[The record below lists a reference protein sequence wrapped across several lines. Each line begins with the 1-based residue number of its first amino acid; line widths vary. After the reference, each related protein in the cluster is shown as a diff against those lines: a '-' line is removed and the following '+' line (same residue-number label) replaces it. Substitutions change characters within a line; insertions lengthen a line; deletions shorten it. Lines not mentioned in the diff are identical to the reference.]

1 VHGDRVD
8 EILSDPEHYE
18 YTTGQP
24 ARHNQA
30 DQLSGEHAHVSVPVP
45 APEQLTEWLFSVSLE
60 PSNQAIKLQ
69 RQLQKHGEY
78 KVRAATHHQGHQAQ
92 QDQDNTEDHSL
103 CHWTI
108 TISC

>member
-8 EILSDPEHYE
+8 EILSDVEHHE
-18 YTTGQP
+18 YATGQP
-24 ARHNQA
+24 ARHNQE
-30 DQLSGEHAHVSVPVP
+30 DQLSGEYAHVLVTVP
-45 APEQLTEWLFSVSLE
+45 APEQLTEWLLSVSLE

-78 KVRAATHHQGHQAQ
+78 KVRTTTHNKGHQAQ
-92 QDQDNTEDHSL
+92 QDQDNTEDHRL
-103 CHWTI
+103 RHWAI

>member
-1 VHGDRVD
+1 MHGDRVD

-18 YTTGQP
+18 HATGQP
-24 ARHNQA
+24 TRHNQE
-30 DQLSGEHAHVSVPVP
+30 DQLSGEHAHVIVPVP
-45 APEQLTEWLFSVSLE
+45 APEQLTEWLLSVGLE

-69 RQLQKHGEY
+69 RQLQKHREH
-78 KVRAATHHQGHQAQ
+78 KVRTTHNKGHQAQ

-103 CHWTI
+103 CHWAI